1 MTDEKVVFAVILT
14 GTHSPR
20 SVGNGNLSIVKRLRF
35 QQRVNQAG
43 FSRPTGSRN
52 NKKCALSHDYLDM
65 PIKRSL
71 LPAQYTRLMPF
82 MQRFSALAVHFLR
95 IWKAG
100 RGMDAAFHARQIS
113 FRAAF
118 QVVSLP
124 LANRSIFAFNSHSTL
139 KGDRD
144 EQTMAGTGLVRG
156 HRAGRLSCLDA
167 G

>member
-1 MTDEKVVFAVILT
+1 MVDEKVVFAVMLT

-20 SVGNGNLSIVKRLRF
+20 SVGNGNLGIVQRLRF

-43 FSRPTGSRN
+43 FSRPAGSRN

-82 MQRFSALAVHFLR
+82 MQRFSALVAHFLR

-100 RGMDAAFHARQIS
+100 RGIDAAFHAKRIS
-113 FRAAF
+113 FRAVF
-118 QVVSLP
+118 QPRFLP
-124 LANRSIFAFNSHSTL
+124 LANRSHFAFNLLSRV
-139 KGDRD
+139 KGV
-144 EQTMAGTGLVRG
+144 QG
-156 HRAGRLSCLDA
+156 
-167 G
+167 